1 MPVLLFGFSNP
12 PLPFLTISLPPQALY
27 KLYNVAA
34 NHRHL
39 YHHAFPGHQVEE
51 PAEEQDRKRDWRDG
65 GHFLPMELEQERQQ
79 HSHTLR
85 CRYDKTRPPPG
96 DTLCHHLRASVQIL

>member
-1 MPVLLFGFSNP
+1 M
-12 PLPFLTISLPPQALY
+12 LPAPQALY

-51 PAEEQDRKRDWRDG
+51 AAEEQDRKRD
-65 GHFLPMELEQERQQ
+65 
-79 HSHTLR
+79 
-85 CRYDKTRPPPG
+85 
-96 DTLCHHLRASVQIL
+96 

>member
-1 MPVLLFGFSNP
+1 MADNYLLLSH
-12 PLPFLTISLPPQALY
+12 LCRLHPQALY

-51 PAEEQDRKRDWRDG
+51 AVEERDKKRD
-65 GHFLPMELEQERQQ
+65 
-79 HSHTLR
+79 
-85 CRYDKTRPPPG
+85 
-96 DTLCHHLRASVQIL
+96 

>member
-1 MPVLLFGFSNP
+1 MLSANICKSNVRVVTTVVP
-12 PLPFLTISLPPQALY
+12 TSAPPQALY

-51 PAEEQDRKRDWRDG
+51 AAGERDKKRD
-65 GHFLPMELEQERQQ
+65 
-79 HSHTLR
+79 
-85 CRYDKTRPPPG
+85 
-96 DTLCHHLRASVQIL
+96 

>member
-1 MPVLLFGFSNP
+1 MFMLKVQLWGIMTCCGLH
-12 PLPFLTISLPPQALY
+12 PQALY

-51 PAEEQDRKRDWRDG
+51 AAAEQDKKKD
-65 GHFLPMELEQERQQ
+65 
-79 HSHTLR
+79 
-85 CRYDKTRPPPG
+85 
-96 DTLCHHLRASVQIL
+96 